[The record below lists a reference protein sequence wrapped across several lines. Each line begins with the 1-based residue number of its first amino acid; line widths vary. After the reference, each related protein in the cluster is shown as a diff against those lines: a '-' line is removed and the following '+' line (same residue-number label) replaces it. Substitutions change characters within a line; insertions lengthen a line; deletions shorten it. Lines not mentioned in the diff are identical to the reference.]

1 MKATTLTIQVRP
13 AARLAVVDL
22 TDDLRRAIK
31 DSGITDGCVVA
42 FCAHTTCALLIN
54 EWEDGAL
61 SDLRARLE
69 SLVPGD
75 VYYAHD
81 DLERRTQNLQEG
93 HERMNGQSHVSAMLL
108 GATSHAIP
116 VGAGEPMLSVPLT
129 APLTIA
135 VGPEGG
141 LDDEERERLA
151 IAGWMPVSL
160 GGATLRFE
168 TAGTAALAIA
178 RAAFAANVESTRG

>member
-1 MKATTLTIQVRP
+1 VKSTTLTIQVRP
-13 AARLAVVDL
+13 ESRYSFLDV

-31 DSGITDGCVVA
+31 DSSVTEGCAVA

-61 SDLRARLE
+61 QDLRARLQA
-69 SLVPGD
+69 LVPSD

-93 HERMNGQSHVSAMLL
+93 HERENGRAHVTQMIL

-116 VGAGEPMLSVPLT
+116 VAGGEPMLGQWQRL
-129 APLTIA
+129 LLL
-135 VGPEGG
+135 E
-141 LDDEERERLA
+141 LDEPKDRDIVFHVFGE
-151 IAGWMPVSL
+151 
-160 GGATLRFE
+160 
-168 TAGTAALAIA
+168 
-178 RAAFAANVESTRG
+178 